1 MFFFKSKYEHELDEI
16 IREID
21 MNMSNNYKDAAQ
33 QNLVRLE
40 MRFNEMVK
48 DGLCLRMYLMQL
60 TLMKT
65 LYRSEYEVFTFGR
78 FTFGKKLVGIR
89 PF

>member
-48 DGLCLRMYLMQL
+48 DGLLKVKAKAAYETKLNGYKSRMKGYTHRDQN
-60 TLMKT
+60 TLWN
-65 LYRSEYEVFTFGR
+65 
-78 FTFGKKLVGIR
+78 
-89 PF
+89 